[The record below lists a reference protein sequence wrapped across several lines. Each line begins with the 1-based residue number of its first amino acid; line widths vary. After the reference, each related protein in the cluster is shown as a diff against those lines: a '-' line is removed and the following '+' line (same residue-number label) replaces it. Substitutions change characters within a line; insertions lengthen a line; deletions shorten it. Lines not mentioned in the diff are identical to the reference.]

1 MRAMGVVAASAIA
14 FMAEEFLNAREWIT
28 IVPEARGVSA
38 VIVGAG
44 AAVAV
49 VFFRGG
55 TLADLGFKRPERW
68 SLVPLHVIATLFAF
82 ITMQNH
88 CAGRRAVV
96 PHSPGAGLSR
106 YESLAGN
113 LGAALS
119 MMLLLPLT
127 ASIPEEVIYRGF
139 LLAERHPSGTALAFC
154 LQGLMFGAVHF
165 QWGPGG
171 MLVATTMGMVWG
183 TAYVLCN
190 RNIWVVILAHS
201 AGHMLGVLQLYIG
214 KTIII

>member
-1 MRAMGVVAASAIA
+1 
-14 FMAEEFLNAREWIT
+14 
-28 IVPEARGVSA
+28 
-38 VIVGAG
+38 
-44 AAVAV
+44 
-49 VFFRGG
+49 
-55 TLADLGFKRPERW
+55 
-68 SLVPLHVIATLFAF
+68 
-82 ITMQNH
+82 
-88 CAGRRAVV
+88 
-96 PHSPGAGLSR
+96 
-106 YESLAGN
+106 
-113 LGAALS
+113 